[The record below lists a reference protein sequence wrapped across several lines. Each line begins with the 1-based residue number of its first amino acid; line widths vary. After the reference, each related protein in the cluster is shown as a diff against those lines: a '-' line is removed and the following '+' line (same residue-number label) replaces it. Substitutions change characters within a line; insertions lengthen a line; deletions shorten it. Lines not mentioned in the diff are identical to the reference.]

1 MVQMKVGE
9 QLAQARTAANTTKTP
24 TAPGEAAVMMAAM
37 GWAARRE
44 SERSLRQDAERN
56 AQLGVQSAQIAD
68 NAAAEVTAFA
78 DPVQVAADTTPPG
91 VSVTSPTGWVSGT
104 VTLSATATDNVGV
117 TGVQFLVNN
126 APFSSVD
133 TTAPYTLTVNTTPA
147 HNGTYTIAALAGDA
161 AGNITTSAPVTI
173 TVFNPLDDNTAP
185 TVHLIGPA
193 DGTTVR
199 GTLVLTATATD
210 NVGVT
215 GVQFLVN
222 NTPFS
227 SVDTTAP
234 YTLTVNTTPAHNG
247 TYTLAAR
254 ATDADGNITTSAP
267 VTITVSNPLDAGS
280 PLFIGDYSTGNLNQ
294 WQTLQ
299 VVGWNGSPV
308 GYSGYSASVVTDPTR
323 GYVGRFEVR
332 AGDSALGDG
341 NDRAEIRGSTAP
353 NGSVRFYQ
361 WSVKFDP
368 GFYSWTNSDWGVV
381 DQWHDSIELAYSGWW
396 DKAPSDTFGFN
407 IKGNGSGARLLTIPM
422 ARGTWHDFTMEVKLS
437 TGTDGYIRIWH
448 NGVPQTLLGGST
460 TWTGQ
465 TLLTGK
471 TETYHKEGLYRSPKS
486 QTGIVYH
493 TGFRMATSLANL
505 GGTTSA
511 VV

>member
-1 MVQMKVGE
+1 
-9 QLAQARTAANTTKTP
+9 
-24 TAPGEAAVMMAAM
+24 
-37 GWAARRE
+37 
-44 SERSLRQDAERN
+44 
-56 AQLGVQSAQIAD
+56 
-68 NAAAEVTAFA
+68 
-78 DPVQVAADTTPPG
+78 
-91 VSVTSPTGWVSGT
+91 
-104 VTLSATATDNVGV
+104 
-117 TGVQFLVNN
+117 
-126 APFSSVD
+126 
-133 TTAPYTLTVNTTPA
+133 
-147 HNGTYTIAALAGDA
+147 
-161 AGNITTSAPVTI
+161 
-173 TVFNPLDDNTAP
+173 
-185 TVHLIGPA
+185 
-193 DGTTVR
+193 
-199 GTLVLTATATD
+199 
-210 NVGVT
+210 VT